1 MPPTTTRCSINENSA
16 TLPIWHCFL
25 VGHQCRTLTS
35 DASDP
40 STSGAGRGS
49 THGLSSALQVM
60 NRLHRQDL
68 NATFYQNVLN
78 RRRYM
83 YTLHCTC
90 FLFLQLHGRRVWHG
104 EPVSPKMKALLFG
117 QTRRSTWDWLRWR
130 GSNPSQDWHGCSCSA
145 GTTQK

>member
-1 MPPTTTRCSINENSA
+1 MKHWKQCS
-16 TLPIWHCFL
+16 LPIYMDTWYCFWL
-25 VGHQCRTLTS
+25 VTNARQRRATTHPWS
-35 DASDP
+35 
-40 STSGAGRGS
+40 SGAGRGS

-68 NATFYQNVLN
+68 NATFYQTVLN